1 MKKSFKS
8 VLLLASLAC
17 AAVLS
22 TGCASADYAK
32 YADTHIEKSKTEAIR
47 YDALDSVARHATDPS
62 VKVAAAMALAFA
74 NVGQGGGGA
83 SAAPP
88 QNTFLEFVKTLGG
101 VAVPLYGMW
110 TGSVTNVVNSTKGP
124 ANTDV
129 ANTALG
135 VLTPNIGSSNSSNG
149 Q

>member
-1 MKKSFKS
+1 MKKSFRS
-8 VLLLASLAC
+8 VLLLAALAC
-17 AAVLS
+17 ATALS

-32 YADTHIEKSKTEAIR
+32 YAETHIEKSKTEATR
-47 YDALDSVARHATDPS
+47 YDALDSVARHSTDPS

-74 NVGQGGGGA
+74 NVGQGGGGT

-88 QNTFLEFVKTLGG
+88 QNTFLEFVKTIGG
-101 VAVPLYGMW
+101 IAVPIYGMW
-110 TGSVTNVVNSTKGP
+110 TGAVTNVVNSTKGP

-129 ANTALG
+129 ANSALG
-135 VLTPNIGSSNSSNG
+135 VLTPNIGSSNSNSG